1 MFFFSFSFTPYIA
14 VIGDIVE
21 SKRIKERKAVQQK
34 LGVVLHEIN
43 ERYTGDV
50 ASRFMITLGDEFQGL
65 LQAGTHTMEIIE
77 RIERQMHPTRMR
89 FGIGVGEITTD
100 INPELPLGA
109 DGSAYYNA
117 RKMVNELKAAE
128 KQKMASKLNMKIKI
142 EEYVGISELIN
153 TIFSLNTVLKE
164 KWTDRQLEV
173 IDTYLMDAGTQIE
186 VAQRLGIHQSNVQ
199 KALSN
204 SNFYTYQRA
213 VDTVTKILSNIKEK
227 HDV

>member
-1 MFFFSFSFTPYIA
+1 MFFLSFKFTPYIA

-21 SKRIKERKAVQQK
+21 SKKIKERKAVQQK

-43 ERYTGDV
+43 IQYAGDV

-65 LQAGTHTMEIIE
+65 LQAGTHIMEIIE

-100 INPELPLGA
+100 IDPKLPLGA
-109 DGSAYYNA
+109 DGPAYYNA
-117 RKMVNELKAAE
+117 RKMINELKAAE
-128 KQKMASKLNMKIKI
+128 KQKMASKLNMKIEI
-142 EEYVGISELIN
+142 EEYADIAELIN
-153 TIFSLNTVLKE
+153 AILSLNTVLKE
-164 KWTDRQLEV
+164 KWTDKQREV
-173 IDTYLMDAGTQIE
+173 INAYLTDAGTQME

-213 VDTVTKILSNIKEK
+213 VGTVTKILSNIEEK
-227 HDV
+227 RDV